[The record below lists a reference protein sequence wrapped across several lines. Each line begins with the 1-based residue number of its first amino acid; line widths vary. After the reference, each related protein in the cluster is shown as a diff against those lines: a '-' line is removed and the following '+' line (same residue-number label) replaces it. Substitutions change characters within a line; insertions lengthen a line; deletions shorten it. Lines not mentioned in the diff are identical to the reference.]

1 MHSHLPSLGA
11 KWGRG
16 RGGQGRLEARDPV
29 RGGQAPG
36 PALLEPGSPS
46 GHPVP
51 GLPPCLPSPSAPPTP
66 LPAPAPPPT
75 NRERKFP
82 GARSWLRAFSGLP
95 AAEAGRGAGSR
106 GGRQSEGAQ
115 DGARR
120 GGWAAAAVS
129 SVPAHRA
136 AITARRRLPA
146 GRHHRR
152 GAGGGRPGAEGQG
165 AHLPSR
171 EHGRA
176 PGWNGA
182 VRSGQGRRAGEP
194 RERWNDRPP
203 RPCFPGTPSGFL
215 FRDHQTPP
223 SCAGVS
229 RVRVRR
235 GPRATL
241 VRSRKA
247 ERTLLRATAIGPS
260 CPRALAVRWAGDWGP
275 LSLGAADNNVLE
287 KWFQLRI
294 SP

>member
-29 RGGQAPG
+29 RGRPGSGAGAPG
-36 PALLEPGSPS
+36 AGVTLGTPGPR
-46 GHPVP
+46 PP
-51 GLPPCLPSPSAPPTP
+51 PMPPLPLRAPNSS
-66 LPAPAPPPT
+66 PAPAPPPT

-146 GRHHRR
+146 GRHHGR
-152 GAGGGRPGAEGQG
+152 GAGGAGPGPGAWALTCRRGNTGELPDGTAQWGADRGEGRASHASDETTVLRGPAFLAQPRDSSSATTKHPPPAPALVESEYGEGRGPLLCGRGRPREPCSKPLRAVPA
-165 AHLPSR
+165 AH
-171 EHGRA
+171 E
-176 PGWNGA
+176 
-182 VRSGQGRRAGEP
+182 
-194 RERWNDRPP
+194 
-203 RPCFPGTPSGFL
+203 
-215 FRDHQTPP
+215 
-223 SCAGVS
+223 
-229 RVRVRR
+229 
-235 GPRATL
+235 
-241 VRSRKA
+241 RSRFA
-247 ERTLLRATAIGPS
+247 ELATEDP
-260 CPRALAVRWAGDWGP
+260 
-275 LSLGAADNNVLE
+275 
-287 KWFQLRI
+287 
-294 SP
+294 

>member
-29 RGGQAPG
+29 RGRPGSGAGAPG
-36 PALLEPGSPS
+36 AGVTLGTPGPR
-46 GHPVP
+46 PP
-51 GLPPCLPSPSAPPTP
+51 PMPPLPLRAPNSS
-66 LPAPAPPPT
+66 PAPAPPPT

-146 GRHHRR
+146 GRHHGR
-152 GAGGGRPGAEGQG
+152 GAGGQARGRGPGRSPAVAGTRES
-165 AHLPSR
+165 SR
-171 EHGRA
+171 MERRSGERTGEKGGRA
-176 PGWNGA
+176 T
-182 VRSGQGRRAGEP
+182 RAMKQPSSEALLSWHSLGIP
-194 RERWNDRPP
+194 LP
-203 RPCFPGTPSGFL
+203 RPQNTP
-215 FRDHQTPP
+215 
-223 SCAGVS
+223 
-229 RVRVRR
+229 
-235 GPRATL
+235 
-241 VRSRKA
+241 
-247 ERTLLRATAIGPS
+247 LLR
-260 CPRALAVRWAGDWGP
+260 RRW
-275 LSLGAADNNVLE
+275 
-287 KWFQLRI
+287 
-294 SP
+294 